1 MSLSENKAR
10 FSYPGKVSPSRK
22 MLEPNSDT
30 SVHFENSQESSPI
43 YTSNPKRIQ
52 KACNNCLK
60 QCFEKHQFGIHIE
73 AEHDSWPWQ
82 LDKPHSAA
90 AGRYIGGSSPLYF
103 CADYDIV
110 TLLAVL

>member
-1 MSLSENKAR
+1 MGRSKHYKSISQIKRSMKRLIVYLFRKMKRATIMLTDD
-10 FSYPGKVSPSRK
+10 SRK

-30 SVHFENSQESSPI
+30 SVHLENSQESSPI
-43 YTSNPKRIQ
+43 YTSTPKRIQ

-82 LDKPHSAA
+82 LDKPHS
-90 AGRYIGGSSPLYF
+90 GLQQVVI
-103 CADYDIV
+103 
-110 TLLAVL
+110 